1 MTNYYEI
8 LDVEKNATIDDI
20 KRNYKKLAFKW
31 HPDKNQD
38 NKAEAEKKFKDIS
51 KAYQI
56 LSDPDKR
63 KIYDLTGTDD
73 SLQTSS
79 FKNEQELFQEFF
91 SNLKDQLF
99 NNIPQD
105 FMMGKFDDILGG
117 PEVKFTIH
125 TFANI
130 PSFEMFQDMPFFDM
144 VDQTKNL
151 FENMKET
158 VKEKKSNYENN
169 LENKYSQKTT
179 SILQEEEKG
188 NFISEIERLNKK
200 LKHIE
205 NKRDENLDII
215 VNLKIKISDYLIKN
229 TKKIKINRKINKKI
243 DNKYKRSNDEYEIIV
258 PLNINTIT
266 YPEKGEQSR
275 YSKDFGNLI
284 INVKLINDNNVK
296 IFKETNIV
304 IYISNVINNFIYFSI
319 GKKKYKLNLEIINGD
334 ILLLLGKGLT
344 RIIDNE
350 EKHGDLYLINDNEKY
365 INLDENKYELLE
377 MDDKDILSYKDF
389 INILLE

>member
-1 MTNYYEI
+1 MSNYYDI
-8 LDVEKNATIDDI
+8 LEVDKNATIDDI
-20 KRNYKKLAFKW
+20 KKNYKKLAFKW

-63 KIYDLTGTDD
+63 KIYDLTGSDD
-73 SLQTSS
+73 SLQTTS

-91 SNLKDQLF
+91 SNLKEQLF

-130 PSFEMFQDMPFFDM
+130 PSFDMFQDMPFFEM

-151 FENMKET
+151 FENMKDT
-158 VKEKKSNYENN
+158 VKEKKKIYEEKH
-169 LENKYSQKTT
+169 LSKKS
-179 SILQEEEKG
+179 EEEKG
-188 NFISEIERLNKK
+188 NYITEIERLNKK
-200 LKHIE
+200 IKHIE
-205 NKRDENLDII
+205 NKKEENLDII
-215 VNLKIKISDYLIKN
+215 VNLKIKVSDYLIKN

-243 DNKYKRSNDEYEIIV
+243 DNKYKRSNDEYEISI

-284 INVKLINDNNVK
+284 INVKLISDNIIK

-304 IYISNVINNFIYFSI
+304 IYISKIINNFTYFSI
-319 GKKKYKLNLEIINGD
+319 GKKKYKLNLDILKDD
-334 ILLLLGKGLT
+334 ILLLPKMGLT

-350 EKHGDLYLINDNEKY
+350 EKQGDLYLINDYEKY
-365 INLDENKYELLE
+365 INLDENNNKYELLE
-377 MDDKDILSYKDF
+377 IEDNKFLSYKDF

>member
-1 MTNYYEI
+1 MSNYYEI
-8 LDVEKNATIDDI
+8 LEVDKNSTIDDI
-20 KRNYKKLAFKW
+20 KKNYKKLAFKW

-56 LSDPDKR
+56 LSDPNKR
-63 KIYDLTGTDD
+63 KIYDLTGSDE
-73 SLQTSS
+73 SLQTTS

-151 FENMKET
+151 FENMKDT
-158 VKEKKSNYENN
+158 VKEKKKIYEDKN
-169 LENKYSQKTT
+169 LSKIS
-179 SILQEEEKG
+179 EEEKG
-188 NFISEIERLNKK
+188 NYITEIERLNKK

-205 NKRDENLDII
+205 NKKEENLDII
-215 VNLKIKISDYLIKN
+215 INLKIKVSDYLIKN

-243 DNKYKRSNDEYEIIV
+243 DNKYKRSNDEYEISI

-275 YSKDFGNLI
+275 HSKDFGNLI
-284 INVKLINDNNVK
+284 INVKIISDNIVK

-304 IYISNVINNFIYFSI
+304 MYITNIINNYTYFSI
-319 GKKKYKLNLEIINGD
+319 GKKKYKLNLDILKGD
-334 ILLLLGKGLT
+334 ILLLPGMGLT

-350 EKHGDLYLINDNEKY
+350 EKQGDLYLINDYEKY
-365 INLDENKYELLE
+365 INLDENSNKYELLE
-377 MDDKDILSYKDF
+377 IENNKILSYKDF

>member
-1 MTNYYEI
+1 MSNYYEI
-8 LDVEKNATIDDI
+8 LEIDKNATIDDI
-20 KRNYKKLAFKW
+20 KKNYKKLAFKW

-56 LSDPDKR
+56 LSEPDKR
-63 KIYDLTGTDD
+63 KIYDLTGSDD
-73 SLQTSS
+73 SLQTTS

-99 NNIPQD
+99 NNIPED

-144 VDQTKNL
+144 VDQTKNI
-151 FENMKET
+151 FQNMKET
-158 VKEKKSNYENN
+158 VKEKKKIYEDKN
-169 LENKYSQKTT
+169 LSKIS
-179 SILQEEEKG
+179 EEEKG
-188 NFISEIERLNKK
+188 NYISEIERLNKK

-205 NKRDENLDII
+205 NKKEENLDII
-215 VNLKIKISDYLIKN
+215 VNLKIKVSDYLIKN

-243 DNKYKRSNDEYEIIV
+243 DNKYKRCNDEYEITV
-258 PLNINTIT
+258 PLNINTIS

-275 YSKDFGNLI
+275 HSKDFGNLI
-284 INVKLINDNNVK
+284 INVQLINDNKVK
-296 IFKETNIV
+296 IFKGTNIV
-304 IYISNVINNFIYFSI
+304 IYVLNILNRFTYFTI
-319 GKKKYKLNLEIINGD
+319 GKKKYKVNLDLLNNNV
-334 ILLLLGKGLT
+334 LLLPKMGLT

-350 EKHGDLYLINDNEKY
+350 EKIGDLYLINDDKKY
-365 INLDENKYELLE
+365 INIEENKYELLE
-377 MDDKDILSYKDF
+377 IDENQIISYIDF

>member
-1 MTNYYEI
+1 MSNYYEI
-8 LDVEKNATIDDI
+8 LEVEKNATIDDI
-20 KRNYKKLAFKW
+20 KKNYKKLAFKW

-56 LSDPDKR
+56 LSEPNKR
-63 KIYDLTGTDD
+63 KIYDLTGTDE
-73 SLQTSS
+73 SLQTTS

-99 NNIPQD
+99 NNIPED

-144 VDQTKNL
+144 VDQTKNI
-151 FENMKET
+151 FQNMKET
-158 VKEKKSNYENN
+158 VKEKKKIYEDKN
-169 LENKYSQKTT
+169 LSKIS
-179 SILQEEEKG
+179 EEEKG
-188 NFISEIERLNKK
+188 NYISEIERLNKK

-205 NKRDENLDII
+205 NKKEENLDII
-215 VNLKIKISDYLIKN
+215 VNLKIKVSDYLIKN

-243 DNKYKRSNDEYEIIV
+243 DNKYKRCNDEYEITV
-258 PLNINTIT
+258 PLNINTIS

-275 YSKDFGNLI
+275 HSKDFGNLI
-284 INVKLINDNNVK
+284 INVILINDDK
-296 IFKETNIV
+296 IKVFKQTNLV
-304 IYISNVINNFIYFSI
+304 IYISNILDSFTYFSI
-319 GKKKYKLNLEIINGD
+319 GKKKYKVNLDLLNNNV
-334 ILLLLGKGLT
+334 LLLPKMGLT
-344 RIIDNE
+344 RIINNE
-350 EKHGDLYLINDNEKY
+350 EKIGDLYLINDDKKY
-365 INLDENKYELLE
+365 INIEENKYELLE
-377 MDDKDILSYKDF
+377 IDENQIISYVDF

>member
-1 MTNYYEI
+1 MSNYYEI
-8 LDVEKNATIDDI
+8 LEIDKNATIDDI
-20 KRNYKKLAFKW
+20 KKNYKKLAFKW

-56 LSDPDKR
+56 LSDPNKR
-63 KIYDLTGTDD
+63 KIYDLTGTDE
-73 SLQTSS
+73 SLQTTS

-99 NNIPQD
+99 NNIPED

-130 PSFEMFQDMPFFDM
+130 PSFEMFQDIPFFDM
-144 VDQTKNL
+144 VDQTKNI
-151 FENMKET
+151 FQNMKEN
-158 VKEKKSNYENN
+158 VKEKKKIYEDKNFSKISN
-169 LENKYSQKTT
+169 
-179 SILQEEEKG
+179 EEKG
-188 NFISEIERLNKK
+188 NYISEIERLNKK

-205 NKRDENLDII
+205 NKKDENLDII
-215 VNLKIKISDYLIKN
+215 VNLKIKVSDYLIKN

-243 DNKYKRSNDEYEIIV
+243 DNKYKRCNDEYEITV
-258 PLNINTIT
+258 PLNINTIS

-275 YSKDFGNLI
+275 HSKDFGNLI
-284 INVKLINDNNVK
+284 INVLLINDDKIK
-296 IFKETNIV
+296 IFKQTNLV
-304 IYISNVINNFIYFSI
+304 IYISNILDNVIYFSI
-319 GKKKYKLNLEIINGD
+319 GKKKYKINLELLNNNV
-334 ILLLLGKGLT
+334 LLLPKMGLT
-344 RIIDNE
+344 RIINNE
-350 EKHGDLYLINDNEKY
+350 EKIGDLYLINDDKKY
-365 INLDENKYELLE
+365 INIEENKYELLE
-377 MDDKDILSYKDF
+377 IDDNQIISYIDF

>member
-1 MTNYYEI
+1 MSNYYEI
-8 LDVEKNATIDDI
+8 LEVEKNATIEDI
-20 KRNYKKLAFKW
+20 KKNYKKLAFKW

-38 NKAEAEKKFKDIS
+38 NKAEAEKNFKDIS

-56 LSDPDKR
+56 LSDPNKR
-63 KIYDLTGTDD
+63 KIYDLTGTDE
-73 SLQTSS
+73 SLQTTS

-99 NNIPQD
+99 NNIPED

-144 VDQTKNL
+144 VDQTKNI
-151 FENMKET
+151 FQNMKET
-158 VKEKKSNYENN
+158 VKEKKKIYEDKN
-169 LENKYSQKTT
+169 LSKIS
-179 SILQEEEKG
+179 EEEKG
-188 NFISEIERLNKK
+188 NYISEIERLNKK

-205 NKRDENLDII
+205 NKKEENLDII
-215 VNLKIKISDYLIKN
+215 VNLKIKVSDYLIKN

-243 DNKYKRSNDEYEIIV
+243 DNKYKRCNDEYEITV
-258 PLNINTIT
+258 PLNINTIS

-275 YSKDFGNLI
+275 HSKDFGNLI
-284 INVKLINDNNVK
+284 INVILINDDK
-296 IFKETNIV
+296 IKVFKQTNLV
-304 IYISNVINNFIYFSI
+304 IYISNILDSFTYFSI
-319 GKKKYKLNLEIINGD
+319 GKKKYKVNLDLLNNNV
-334 ILLLLGKGLT
+334 LLLPKMGLT
-344 RIIDNE
+344 RIINNE
-350 EKHGDLYLINDNEKY
+350 EKIGDLYLINDDKKY
-365 INLDENKYELLE
+365 INIEENKYELLE
-377 MDDKDILSYKDF
+377 IDENQIISYVDF

>member
-1 MTNYYEI
+1 MSNYYEI
-8 LDVEKNATIDDI
+8 LEVEKNATIEDI
-20 KRNYKKLAFKW
+20 KKNYKKLAFKW

-38 NKAEAEKKFKDIS
+38 NKAEAEKNFKDIS

-56 LSDPDKR
+56 LSDPNKR
-63 KIYDLTGTDD
+63 KIYDLTGTDE
-73 SLQTSS
+73 SLQTTS

-99 NNIPQD
+99 NNIPED

-144 VDQTKNL
+144 VDQTKNI
-151 FENMKET
+151 FQNMKET
-158 VKEKKSNYENN
+158 VKEKKKIYEDKN
-169 LENKYSQKTT
+169 LSKIT
-179 SILQEEEKG
+179 EEEKG
-188 NFISEIERLNKK
+188 NYISEIERLNKK

-205 NKRDENLDII
+205 NKKEENLDII

-243 DNKYKRSNDEYEIIV
+243 DNKYKRCNDEYEITV
-258 PLNINTIT
+258 PLNINTIS

-275 YSKDFGNLI
+275 HSKDFGNLI
-284 INVKLINDNNVK
+284 INVILINDDK
-296 IFKETNIV
+296 IKVFKQTNLV
-304 IYISNVINNFIYFSI
+304 IYISNILDSFTYFSI
-319 GKKKYKLNLEIINGD
+319 GKKKYKVNLDLLNNNV
-334 ILLLLGKGLT
+334 LLLPKIGLT
-344 RIIDNE
+344 RIINNE
-350 EKHGDLYLINDNEKY
+350 EKIGDLYLINDDKKY
-365 INLDENKYELLE
+365 INIEENKYELLE
-377 MDDKDILSYKDF
+377 IDENQIISYIDF